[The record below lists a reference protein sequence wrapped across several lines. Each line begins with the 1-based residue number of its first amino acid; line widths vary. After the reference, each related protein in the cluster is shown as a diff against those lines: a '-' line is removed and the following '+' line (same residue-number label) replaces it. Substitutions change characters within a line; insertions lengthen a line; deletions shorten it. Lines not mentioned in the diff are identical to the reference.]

1 MQKGLDSTMTAA
13 TTILAGRQAGRQ
25 AGRISPAFLGY
36 TKEYRHTL
44 DTVTAQRAGAVFL
57 CLL

>member
-1 MQKGLDSTMTAA
+1 MTAA

-44 DTVTAQRAGAVFL
+44 DTVTA
-57 CLL
+57 

>member
-1 MQKGLDSTMTAA
+1 MSTQSI
-13 TTILAGRQAGRQ
+13 ILAGWLAGWQAGRQ

-44 DTVTAQRAGAVFL
+44 DTVTA
-57 CLL
+57 